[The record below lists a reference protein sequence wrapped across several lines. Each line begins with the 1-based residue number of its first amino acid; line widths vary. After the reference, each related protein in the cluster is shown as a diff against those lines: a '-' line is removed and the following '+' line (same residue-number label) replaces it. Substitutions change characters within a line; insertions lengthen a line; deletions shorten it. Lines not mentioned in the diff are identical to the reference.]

1 MCGGKAMTKN
11 KNCYS
16 FTCYYIN
23 ENGDVTY
30 RTTLLDEDEVDRL
43 RENKQSAMDKIERDI
58 RDKNDLIKDV
68 VFLSDYEKISNV
80 SKEEMLKTIKE
91 MFENKFDRNNKKTNE
106 LLGDRQ

>member
-1 MCGGKAMTKN
+1 MDKN

-16 FTCYYIN
+16 FNCYYIK

-58 RDKNDLIKDV
+58 RDKNDLVKEV
-68 VFLSDYEKISNV
+68 VFLSDFEKISNV
-80 SKEEMLKTIKE
+80 SKEEMLKTVKE
-91 MFENKFDRNNKKTNE
+91 MFRNKNMRGLKND
-106 LLGDRQ
+106 

>member
-1 MCGGKAMTKN
+1 MDKN

-16 FTCYYIN
+16 FNCYYIK

-58 RDKNDLIKDV
+58 RDKNDLVKEV
-68 VFLSDYEKISNV
+68 VFLSDFEKISNV
-80 SKEEMLKTIKE
+80 SKEEMLKIVKE
-91 MFENKFDRNNKKTNE
+91 MYRNKNMRGLKND
-106 LLGDRQ
+106 